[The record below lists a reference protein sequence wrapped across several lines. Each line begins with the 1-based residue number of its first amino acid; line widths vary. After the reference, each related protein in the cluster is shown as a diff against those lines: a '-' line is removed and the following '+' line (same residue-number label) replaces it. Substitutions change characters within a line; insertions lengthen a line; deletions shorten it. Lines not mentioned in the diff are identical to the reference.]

1 MSAQLESD
9 PESTQQRSAEVFLL
23 LKRETAW
30 QGPGLGH
37 PEPHVADKKTSFWN
51 WPKCFV
57 VVMLEEVWTLTPS
70 LWVSSSMRWKD
81 GIQESQ
87 RPRWWRWEE
96 DSWGG
101 GPVLLHHSS
110 HRSKRRHCH
119 CSHSLG
125 QGAEALRGDSTCPK
139 SHNPE
144 SQVWLSREHLHFA
157 LYSAILPAPPGYFE
171 SC

>member
-1 MSAQLESD
+1 MFTWIISFDSPHNCPRRKVPSYSHFIFEELKAQRRKITLPRSLVSAQLESD
-9 PESTQQRSAEVFLL
+9 PESTQQRSVEVFLL

-30 QGPGLGH
+30 QGPGLGR

-57 VVMLEEVWTLTPS
+57 VVMLEEVWTLTPP

-96 DSWGG
+96 DS
-101 GPVLLHHSS
+101 
-110 HRSKRRHCH
+110 
-119 CSHSLG
+119 
-125 QGAEALRGDSTCPK
+125 
-139 SHNPE
+139 
-144 SQVWLSREHLHFA
+144 
-157 LYSAILPAPPGYFE
+157 
-171 SC
+171 